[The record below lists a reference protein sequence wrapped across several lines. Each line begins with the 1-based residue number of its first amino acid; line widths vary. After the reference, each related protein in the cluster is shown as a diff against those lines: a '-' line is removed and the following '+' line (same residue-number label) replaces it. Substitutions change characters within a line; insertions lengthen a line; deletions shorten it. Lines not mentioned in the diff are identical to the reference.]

1 MPRKTVLLY
10 ADGDFEKLS
19 ELRTRVGIAERNAVQ
34 AENLP
39 RRLGD
44 DDSTSAEVE
53 AARAEYD
60 AFVDVA
66 AERAEEWVV
75 ESIGHEDWRD
85 LLLAHPMRKTTET
98 GSEGPVEVDH
108 PVDAEW
114 GFNVETF
121 GKALL
126 LWADPEDPEH
136 RTIQK
141 AGDIDLGRL
150 ALRVKRLSSGQFE
163 TLWATAYA
171 LNTGGVTDPKSG
183 RYSLG
188 VAKSTET

>member
-10 ADGDFEKLS
+10 ADGDFEKLA
-19 ELRTRVGIAERNAVQ
+19 ELRTRVGIAERNAMQ
-34 AENLP
+34 AENVP

-44 DDSTSAEVE
+44 DDSTSADLE

-66 AERAEEWVV
+66 AERAEEWIV
-75 ESIGHEDWRD
+75 ESIGHEDWRE
-85 LLLAHPMRKTTET
+85 LLLAHPMRKVTEP
-98 GSEGPVEVDH
+98 GPDGPAEVDH
-108 PVDAEW
+108 PVDLEW

-126 LWADPEDPEH
+126 LWADPEDEKH

-141 AGDIDLGRL
+141 AGDVALGGL
-150 ALRVKRLSSGQFE
+150 ARRVKRLSTGQFE

-188 VAKSTET
+188 AAKSDET

>member
-10 ADGDFEKLS
+10 ADGDFERLS

-34 AENLP
+34 AEGLP

-85 LLLAHPMRKTTET
+85 LLLAHPMRKTTEA
-98 GSEGPVEVDH
+98 GPEGPVEVDH

-126 LWADPEDPEH
+126 LWADPEDETH

-141 AGDIDLGRL
+141 AGDVALGGL
-150 ALRVKRLSSGQFE
+150 ARRVKRLSAGQFE

-188 VAKSTET
+188 AAKSDET

>member
-10 ADGDFEKLS
+10 ADGDFEQLA
-19 ELRTRVGIAERNAVQ
+19 ELRTRVGIAERNAIK
-34 AENLP
+34 AEGVP

-44 DDSTSAEVE
+44 EDDTSAEVE
-53 AARAEYD
+53 AARAAYD
-60 AFVDVA
+60 EFVDIA
-66 AERAEEWVV
+66 AERAEEWIV

-85 LLLAHPMRKTTET
+85 LLIAHPMRKVNEN
-98 GSEGPVEVDH
+98 GPDGPTEVDH
-108 PVDAEW
+108 PVDNEW

-126 LWADPEDPEH
+126 LWADPEDETH

-141 AGDIDLGRL
+141 AGDVALVGL
-150 ALRVKRLSSGQFE
+150 ARRIKRLSAGQFE

-188 VAKSTET
+188 AAKSDET